1 MTQQQL
7 IELVQQMH
15 PEIGET
21 QLRMMLN
28 QALAEFDHEV
38 KFASGTATVTPVADQ
53 RYYNFTDFSQAAY
66 KDHSGT
72 TVNAASIAANDDV
85 LELTRVD
92 YAGKLVKRAIGE
104 PVTTDLT

>member
-21 QLRMMLN
+21 QIRLMLN
-28 QALAEFDHEV
+28 QALAEFDHHV
-38 KFASGTATVTPVADQ
+38 KLASGTATVTATADK
-53 RYYNFTDFSQAAY
+53 RYYDFTDFTQAAY

-72 TVNAASIAANDDV
+72 TVSAAAISANDDV
-85 LELTRVD
+85 LEVVRVD
-92 YAGKLVKRAIGE
+92 YAGKLVKRSIGE
-104 PVTTDLT
+104 PTTTDLT